1 MCCRL
6 AAQRRTLNTATVGG
20 TSVTRIVTR
29 AQDGSQE
36 VLLVPTACLN
46 QLLARQARAR
56 PPGTTP
62 TANAPLG
69 VVLTPED
76 ILLGATGRLGRN
88 DPNMPPSYD
97 QAVTGRDK
105 SVKVEEGGVGG
116 VKPVGV
122 ANNIP
127 PPEYAPQITADD
139 EELLLP

>member
-1 MCCRL
+1 MGIP
-6 AAQRRTLNTATVGG
+6 ATRAGG

-29 AQDGSQE
+29 RQDGTQE

-46 QLLARQARAR
+46 QLLARQAASRLSAQGAR
-56 PPGTTP
+56 PSAPP
-62 TANAPLG
+62 SDNAPIG

-105 SVKVEEGGVGG
+105 SVKVEEGV
-116 VKPVGV
+116 VKTEGV
-122 ANNIP
+122 AEGTADVP
-127 PPEYAPQITADD
+127 PPAYEPQ
-139 EELLLP
+139 EEDTTNPRQPLLS